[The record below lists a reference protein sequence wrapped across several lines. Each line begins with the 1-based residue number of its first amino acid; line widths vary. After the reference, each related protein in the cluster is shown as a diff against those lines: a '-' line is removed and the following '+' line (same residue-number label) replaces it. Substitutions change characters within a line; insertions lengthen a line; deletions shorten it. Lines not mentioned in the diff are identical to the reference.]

1 MSDEKIMKITRA
13 EYDEIEEQVSLKLNQ
28 LVSLSEVMFP
38 LMDTDEETD
47 RGQRTNLTDLMTDT
61 LVQVRNTLDD
71 VLSRIAFNNRGGS
84 SQWLNSINALNL
96 LCVNCI

>member
-1 MSDEKIMKITRA
+1 MEDEKIMKITRA
-13 EYDEIEEQVSLKLNQ
+13 EYDEIEEQVSLKLDQ

-71 VLSRIAFNNRGGS
+71 VLSRIAFNNRGE
-84 SQWLNSINALNL
+84 
-96 LCVNCI
+96 

>member
-1 MSDEKIMKITRA
+1 MEDEKIMKITRA
-13 EYDEIEEQVSLKLNQ
+13 EYDEIEEQVSLKLDQ
-28 LVSLSEVMFP
+28 LISLSEVMFP

-71 VLSRIAFNNRGGS
+71 VLSRIAFNNRGGE
-84 SQWLNSINALNL
+84 
-96 LCVNCI
+96 